1 VDIFFVPSPDVA
13 VVLNLLLDILERRTA
28 QNARRPA
35 EHATHAIK
43 IVLSEVALP
52 AYFSQIDPMPR
63 LTANEQFQTLE
74 RAGLLKLAWIAG
86 ESGHLLK
93 TVTLEVEQAARLY
106 QIIKR
111 TALSDS
117 RTRLESL
124 LLGEKFRFPEGDWRA
139 RAIRHILLQLKSKK
153 SPSPFSLA
161 DEDLNLD
168 LLSVLAALPNLLTET
183 PYRVFSVR
191 IFNDSKRLEAIKNQL
206 VSLARSGNPEWKQL
220 PADEVLRELNLVP
233 NPTHIHLAGNWQ
245 LGLENG
251 EILSLGGFAPSVGFP
266 AAQTIHLQSVNV
278 HASAVLCIE
287 NLTSFH
293 EFIRKAAPD
302 RQYALL
308 CTYGNPSPA
317 VRRILRLIPEEIPI
331 FHWSDLDYGGFNIL
345 SQLRRLVSERVEAYC
360 MDGATLDANFERA
373 RPLTVSDR
381 ANLKKLLYRPELR
394 DTHTVITY
402 LLKRGLK
409 LEQEGIE
416 FKTAPVDW

>member
-1 VDIFFVPSPDVA
+1 
-13 VVLNLLLDILERRTA
+13 
-28 QNARRPA
+28 
-35 EHATHAIK
+35 
-43 IVLSEVALP
+43 
-52 AYFSQIDPMPR
+52 MPR
-63 LTANEQFQTLE
+63 LTANEQFQMLE
-74 RAGLLKLAWIAG
+74 RVGLLKLAWIAG

-93 TVTLEVEQAARLY
+93 TVTLEAEQAARLY
-106 QIIKR
+106 QILKR

-124 LLGEKFRFPEGDWRA
+124 LLGEKFRFQDGDWRA
-139 RAIRHILLQLKSKK
+139 RAIRYILLQIKAGK
-153 SPSPFSLA
+153 SPTPFSLA

-168 LLSVLAALPNLLTET
+168 LLSVLAALPGLLAET

-191 IFNDSKRLEAIKNQL
+191 VFNDSKRLEAIKNQL
-206 VSLARSGNPEWKQL
+206 VSLARSGNSEWKQL

-245 LGLENG
+245 LGLDNG

-266 AAQTIHLQSVNV
+266 AAQTVHLQSVNV
-278 HASAVLCIE
+278 HAAAVLCIE

-293 EFIRKAAPD
+293 EFIRNAAPD

-394 DTHTVITY
+394 DVHTVITY

-416 FKTAPVDW
+416 IKTARVEL